1 MKLSLAFLLTLLSF
15 SVLQSFA
22 QADSVNFLKKEKGF
36 ITKDGCKVL
45 VKQYYGLSEN
55 RYYFAL
61 KSEKNYFF
69 LDTNEVASFQNIKIG
84 KNKELGSAKYPGL
97 KPRLWAASLL
107 VTGPIIVI
115 LSSGYSLYY
124 LDEFIN
130 LKLKYNGGGLFL
142 TFISGYSYVFYKVI
156 QPAIFKVRLV
166 KAFKTGKPYM
176 C

>member
-1 MKLSLAFLLTLLSF
+1 MKLSITLLITLLSF
-15 SVLQSFA
+15 SVLPSLA
-22 QADSVNFLKKEKGF
+22 QTDSLKFQEKEKGF

-61 KSEKNYFF
+61 KSEKNYFY
-69 LDTNEVASFQNIKIG
+69 LDTNEVASFRNIKIG
-84 KNKELGSAKYPGL
+84 KIKELGSAKHPGL
-97 KPRLWAASLL
+97 KPRLWATSLI

-130 LKLKYNGGGLFL
+130 LKLKYNGAGLFL

-166 KAFKTGKPYM
+166 KAFKTGKPYL